1 MHMLFALMMGGFVL
15 LAGHVLLSDMAFA
28 PMLQLS
34 SSAQQTP
41 TTLIAEPHPPLKVP
55 VAVGVLSSG
64 KSQERRMLWRSTL
77 LPIVRQLTELQ
88 HGADYVLKFIVG
100 RGLSEADEA
109 AVAGESQ
116 DYEDIMRVDCG
127 ESRLNLTCKLIESCR
142 AFVRDYDFR
151 MLFRVDDDSFTRL
164 DRLLPELIRR
174 QNETAL
180 YEGCALLGQ
189 PIGREGSEP
198 ETKLPH
204 NSQYMPYHSG
214 SAVVLSRDLVEYVAH
229 PPQDLKLVRL
239 VADDAALGLWLAPF
253 ELKFTDRP
261 DFNAW
266 GGKEDCPVA
275 DSSPVVLH
283 YFGLE
288 RWKDCAA
295 RIISTLS
302 LQQHQPA

>member
-1 MHMLFALMMGGFVL
+1 MHIKLTLFFGSLSLAL
-15 LAGHVLLSDMAFA
+15 
-28 PMLQLS
+28 
-34 SSAQQTP
+34 
-41 TTLIAEPHPPLKVP
+41 
-55 VAVGVLSSG
+55 
-64 KSQERRMLWRSTL
+64 L
-77 LPIVRQLTELQ
+77 LP
-88 HGADYVLKFIVG
+88 G

-116 DYEDIMRVDCG
+116 DYGDIMRVDCG

-142 AFVRDYDFR
+142 TFVRDYDFR

-189 PIGREGSEP
+189 PIVREGSEP

-253 ELKFTDRP
+253 ELTFTDRP

-302 LQQHQPA
+302 LQQHQQPARRLGSSGP